1 MSKETA
7 SKQHFRNLYRF
18 ISLCLQLADLAD
30 AQGETPFNNVLPN
43 GLHMGYRVFSGY
55 MRGGVKEIIDL
66 QNDFYGTVFKAEFA
80 KRDADDARNFLQECF
95 GDREIDSIN
104 EEDRNRILSLCNKI
118 RQELESNGAEQ

>member
-18 ISLCLQLADLAD
+18 VSICLQLADMAD
-30 AQGETPFNNVLPN
+30 ERQESPFDN

-66 QNDFYGTVFKAEFA
+66 QNDFYGTVFRAEYA
-80 KRDADDARNFLQECF
+80 EKDEKNARDFLQECF

-104 EEDRNRILSLCNKI
+104 EEDRNRILFLCNKI
-118 RQELESNGAEQ
+118 RREWESNGAEQ

>member
-18 ISLCLQLADLAD
+18 VSICLQLADMAD
-30 AQGETPFNNVLPN
+30 EKQESPFDN
-43 GLHMGYRVFSGY
+43 GMHMGYRVFSGY

-66 QNDFYGTVFKAEFA
+66 QNDFYGMAFKAEYA
-80 KRDADDARNFLQECF
+80 ERNEKDARDFLQECF

-104 EEDRNRILSLCNKI
+104 EDDKKRILFLCDKI
-118 RQELESNGAEQ
+118 RREWEENGAEQ

>member
-18 ISLCLQLADLAD
+18 VSICLQLADMAD
-30 AQGETPFNNVLPN
+30 EKQESPFDNC
-43 GLHMGYRVFSGY
+43 LHMGYRAFSGY

-66 QNDFYGTVFKAEFA
+66 QNDFYGTVFRAEYA
-80 KRDADDARNFLQECF
+80 ERGEKDARNFLQECF

-104 EEDRNRILSLCNKI
+104 EEDKNRILFLCNKI
-118 RQELESNGAEQ
+118 RQEWESNGAEQ